1 MTPDELRL
9 LRSVVLHGADARGSA
24 KLDDHAHSCLDERTG
39 ALIRI
44 AVLLSVDS
52 DEQAIRWAVDEG
64 IAAGVEDT
72 ELVDAFMILAPVLGT
87 GRLTSALTKLLSGL
101 DVDLFEE
108 PDPDNDA
115 GPPSEAPRV
124 RGLQTG

>member
-1 MTPDELRL
+1 MSPDELRL
-9 LRSVVLHGADARGSA
+9 LRSVVLQGAGSPGSME
-24 KLDDHAHSCLDERTG
+24 LDSHSLRSLDPRTC

-52 DEQAIRWAVDEG
+52 DEQTVRWAVDEG

-72 ELVDAFMILAPVLGT
+72 ELVETFMILAPVLGT
-87 GRLTSALTKLLSGL
+87 GRLTSAITKLLSGL

-108 PDPDNDA
+108 PDPDGNA
-115 GPPSEAPRV
+115 PSEPSHV
-124 RGLQTG
+124 RGLQED